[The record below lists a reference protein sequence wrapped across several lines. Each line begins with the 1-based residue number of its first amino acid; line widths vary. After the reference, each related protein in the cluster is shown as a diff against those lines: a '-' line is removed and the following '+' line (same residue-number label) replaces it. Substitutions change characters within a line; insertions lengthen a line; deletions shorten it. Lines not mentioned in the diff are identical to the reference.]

1 MSMALGAQ
9 MLHVPAPFSVVKSVL
24 KTWHAEVAVL
34 LLRGQREYCL
44 AGEQAAE
51 LPSDSWALWEA
62 EMDRDVL
69 DVIEREI
76 DQEVRARFPGTA
88 VRQAVLLQYGDDPL
102 IEPGDLWVRVLL
114 DEPDEPEDDW
124 GPLMTAFQQAN
135 ETAIEQFRGY
145 TAAKLRE
152 IMAVEYVFANNSV
165 TYDGDGPRC
174 GMPVA
179 QRLSDIQEWEHGEAT
194 FVLVALGPAGLETV
208 DTLIIAGIAASR
220 AEAIRWSL
228 DRVREQPA
236 YQRLREL
243 RGDAEVMDRDALDT
257 IEREINEEA
266 RARFPRTAVRQ
277 AVLLQYGDDPEIGP
291 GDLWVR
297 VLFDA
302 DGPEDYEP
310 TLTAFLLAEETARLQ
325 FAGYLAEKL
334 PEIRLVEY
342 TFSNPNP
349 VTRDGH
355 GPRVSNLVGERPSD
369 IQEREHGETT
379 LEMTRL
385 GPAGLETLDT
395 LIMTGT
401 AATRA
406 EAIRWALDRVRERPA
421 YQRLHE
427 LRCEADRLK
436 DEFSLRHSSRPRA
449 GVARISGSPG
459 FPKPRP

>member
-1 MSMALGAQ
+1 
-9 MLHVPAPFSVVKSVL
+9 
-24 KTWHAEVAVL
+24 
-34 LLRGQREYCL
+34 
-44 AGEQAAE
+44 
-51 LPSDSWALWEA
+51 
-62 EMDRDVL
+62 MDRDVL

-102 IEPGDLWVRVLL
+102 IEPGDLLVRVLL

-145 TAAKLRE
+145 AAEKLRE
-152 IMAVEYVFANNSV
+152 IMAVEYVFCNDPV

-179 QRLSDIQEWEHGEAT
+179 HRLADIQEWEHGEAT
-194 FVLVALGPAGLETV
+194 FVLVSLGPAGLETV
-208 DTLIIAGIAASR
+208 DTLIMAGIAATR
-220 AEAIRWSL
+220 GQAIRWSL

-243 RGDAEVMDRDALDT
+243 KGDAVVMDRDVLDT

-266 RARFPRTAVRQ
+266 RARFPGTAVRQ
-277 AVLLQYGDDPEIGP
+277 AMLLQYGDDPEIGP

-310 TLTAFLLAEETARLQ
+310 TLAAFLLAEETAREQ
-325 FAGYLAEKL
+325 FAGYLAAKL
-334 PEIRLVEY
+334 PAIRLVEY
-342 TFSNPNP
+342 AFSNPNP

-355 GPRVSNLVGERPSD
+355 APRASNLVGERPSD
-369 IQEREHGETT
+369 IAEREHGETT

-395 LIMTGT
+395 LIMAGI
-401 AATRA
+401 AATRGQ
-406 EAIRWALDRVRERPA
+406 AIRWALDRIRERPA
-421 YQRLHE
+421 YQRLRD
-427 LRCEADRLK
+427 LRGEADRLK
-436 DEFSLRHSSRPRA
+436 DEF
-449 GVARISGSPG
+449 
-459 FPKPRP
+459 